1 MINPGLNAPK
11 KLYGEHMTLTAQDA
25 CKMNR
30 EVCALAPIV
39 PVLVV
44 KNASTARELAE
55 ALVAGGLPALEVTLR
70 TPAALDA
77 IRAMSEVPGGV
88 VGAGTLIT
96 PEDVKAAK
104 AAGAKFGVSPGATDR
119 LIRACEEEGLPLLAG
134 AATATEAMA
143 MLEKGY
149 DLLKFFPA
157 EASGGAPAIKAIGAP
172 LPQIDFCPTG
182 GVSLLNAMDY
192 LSLPNV
198 ICAGG
203 SWVAPAGM
211 VASGDWAG
219 IESLAREASRLGRE

>member
-1 MINPGLNAPK
+1 
-11 KLYGEHMTLTAQDA
+11 MTLTAQDA

-30 EVCALAPIV
+30 EVCELAPIV

-44 KNASTARELAE
+44 NDATKARPLAE

-77 IRAMSEVPGGV
+77 IRAMADVLGGV
-88 VGAGTLIT
+88 VGAGTLVT
-96 PEDVKAAK
+96 PQDVKNAK
-104 AAGAKFGVSPGATDR
+104 AAGAKFGVSPGATDS
-119 LIRACEEEGLPLLAG
+119 LIKACEDEGLPLLAG
-134 AATATEAMA
+134 AVTATEAMK

-157 EASGGAPAIKAIGAP
+157 GTSGGAAAIKAIGGP
-172 LPQIDFCPTG
+172 LPQITFCPTG
-182 GVSLLNAMDY
+182 GVSAANAMDY

-203 SWVAPAGM
+203 SWVAPADL
-211 VASGDWAG
+211 VAAG
-219 IESLAREASRLGRE
+219 KWDEIEALAREASKLGK